1 VKTAAIS
8 NRDPRAD
15 VHHPRDQV
23 LVATL
28 PAQIG
33 KYEIIRLLGRGGM
46 GTVYL
51 ARDPQLDRS
60 VAIKILRDPLFD
72 EELLQRFFRE
82 ARAAAN
88 LRHDNIITIYDVGH
102 HDRQPFMAMEY
113 VDGRTLG
120 DVIRQREPL
129 PLGQKLS
136 FLEQICAGLHHAHR
150 EGIVHRDIKP
160 ANLMLDRRAVIRIVD
175 FGIARTQGSGMTM
188 DGAMIGTLS
197 YMSPE
202 QMVGRPIDF
211 RSDIFAVGAVAY
223 ELLSFQQAFP
233 GTLEDGLLQRLPHE
247 DPPRLS
253 DVCPGMPDSLEQIVL
268 RALAKRPDD
277 RFADLEDFRVA
288 LREVRRQA
296 APTLQLEPL
305 AAPTLPLQRGAR
317 PTPTPAST
325 AERRELLARRARQ
338 IAVHRDAARA
348 ALTNQDL
355 DRAAAACEDALT
367 LDPDDRDAL
376 QLRDEIQQAQA
387 NDEQASRERRDRER
401 TVRQRIADA
410 DLRFS
415 RGDVTGAAA
424 MLHQALAIDAT
435 NAAALA
441 MLSRIQPRPPSAA
454 RRRVAAFLL
463 AIAGAGIGGAL
474 WIASNG
480 DPEPVPAPAV
490 MPSAS
495 VAIADPAPAPVIQI
509 APSPAVPPK
518 NDVAAPAAPAAVDA
532 NRKPI
537 ALAPA
542 TAPAAV
548 VDRATATNRPTQP
561 TPPIVATTPPP
572 ERAPSDV
579 VVSAPPPVPP
589 PAPLAAPAPAPSPAV
604 PNVAPPATVATPA
617 PVVPSLLD
625 RERPGIL
632 QALNR
637 YQSAYR
643 ERSVKSLS
651 AVYPSLPRET
661 RQALDRAFSRDCRDY
676 DVTFG
681 NMQLA
686 LNADDPTYATVTV
699 RTIYTCQPKTAQAAR
714 PEAVQEL
721 FVLRKLGDGWLIDSA
736 GTMDSARR

>member
-1 VKTAAIS
+1 M
-8 NRDPRAD
+8 PR
-15 VHHPRDQV
+15 
-23 LVATL
+23 L
-28 PAQIG
+28 PAQID
-33 KYEIIRLLGRGGM
+33 KYEVIRLLGRGGM

-51 ARDPQLDRS
+51 ARDPQLDRP
-60 VAIKILRDPLFD
+60 VAIKVLRDPLFD

-113 VDGRTLG
+113 VDGRTLS
-120 DVIRQREPL
+120 DVIRAREAL
-129 PLGQKLS
+129 PLAQKLS
-136 FLEQICAGLHHAHR
+136 YLEQICAGLHHAHR

-160 ANLMLDRRAVIRIVD
+160 ANLMLDRRDVVRIVD

-202 QMVGRPIDF
+202 QMLGRPVDF

-247 DPPRLS
+247 GPPPLT
-253 DVCPGMPDSLEQIVL
+253 DVCPGLPEGLERIVL
-268 RALAKRPDD
+268 RALAKRPDE
-277 RFADLEDFRVA
+277 RFADLEDLRVA
-288 LREVRRQA
+288 LREARRQA
-296 APTLQLEPL
+296 DPGQQLEPL
-305 AAPTLPLQRGAR
+305 APPTLPRHPAAK

-325 AERRELLARRARQ
+325 AERRELLERRARQ
-338 IAVHRDAARA
+338 IAVHREAARA
-348 ALTNQDL
+348 ALAIKDL
-355 DRAAAACEDALT
+355 EAAVAACEDALT

-376 QLRDEIQQAQA
+376 QLRDEIQQAQTQS
-387 NDEQASRERRDRER
+387 EQASKERRDRER
-401 TVRQRIADA
+401 TVRQRLADA
-410 DLRFS
+410 DLKLS
-415 RGDVTGAAA
+415 KGDTTGAAA
-424 MLHQALAIDAT
+424 VLHQALALDAT

-441 MLSRIQPRPPSAA
+441 MLSRIRQKPSSAA
-454 RRRVAAFLL
+454 RRRVAATLG
-463 AIAGAGIGGAL
+463 AIVATGVGGAL
-474 WIASNG
+474 WIALGGGGEPPAQPVATSSTAVAVAN
-480 DPEPVPAPAV
+480 PE
-490 MPSAS
+490 
-495 VAIADPAPAPVIQI
+495 PAPVVAIPPPPVPKIDTI
-509 APSPAVPPK
+509 APPPAPT
-518 NDVAAPAAPAAVDA
+518 ADA
-532 NRKPI
+532 NRKS
-537 ALAPA
+537 APV
-542 TAPAAV
+542 APAV
-548 VDRATATNRPTQP
+548 VDRAIAKNEPPAPSIESTPAPPPGPERASSDAVIPAPPPALVPPPPVASAPIAPPPPVTPEAAPPANTA
-561 TPPIVATTPPP
+561 TPPP
-572 ERAPSDV
+572 
-579 VVSAPPPVPP
+579 
-589 PAPLAAPAPAPSPAV
+589 AA
-604 PNVAPPATVATPA
+604 
-617 PVVPSLLD
+617 VVPSPLD

-643 ERSVKSLS
+643 ERSVKSLV

-699 RTIYTCQPKTAQAAR
+699 RTVYMCQPKTAQAAR

-721 FVLRKLGDGWLIDSA
+721 FVLRKLGEGWLIDSA
-736 GTMDSARR
+736 GTMDTARR